1 MNTTLKHTAV
11 WMIACALMAGCAST
25 QSTTERE
32 FGNSVRAATQSQIHD
47 IGAALYPNTDA
58 VTGGNPDRLENVVKT
73 HYGESASGN
82 VQAPISVG
90 VGNSTR

>member
-1 MNTTLKHTAV
+1 MNTKLIYTAI
-11 WMIACALMAGCAST
+11 WTIACTLMVGCAS

-32 FGNSVRAATQSQIHD
+32 FGNAVRAATQNQIHD

-73 HYGESASGN
+73 HYGETPSGN